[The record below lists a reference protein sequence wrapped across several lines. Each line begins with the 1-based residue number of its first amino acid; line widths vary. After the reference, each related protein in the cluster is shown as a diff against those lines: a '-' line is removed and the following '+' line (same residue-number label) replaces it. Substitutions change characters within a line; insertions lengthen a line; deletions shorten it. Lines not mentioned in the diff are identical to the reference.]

1 MEEKAHCKNNEIII
15 DSDKKDKIF
24 NKLFTISEKTK
35 YPYTY
40 GLKYKVTETG
50 KWPNNYIRDIFK

>member
-1 MEEKAHCKNNEIII
+1 LEEKAHCKNNEIII

-50 KWPNNYIRDIFK
+50 K